1 MALWNYADVWEIIA
15 DAQPDRPALI
25 QGERV
30 VAWGEFDRQSD
41 ALVQALVRAGLSH
54 QSKVACYLFNCP
66 DYMIATFAAFK
77 AGLVPF
83 NVNYRYASEELYYL
97 LDNAD
102 CEAVVF
108 HAEFADRL
116 EPILEQLPKVKAWLA
131 VPRFGHAV
139 PEWAQDY
146 DAVVASAAPH
156 HYRAPWGRSEDDLLI
171 IYTGGTTGLPKG
183 VMWRQGDVWGAG
195 NYGANPALAI
205 PPLDTPD
212 QAGERARGGYHPVSL
227 IAPPLMHAT
236 GGMGAVYALSMGGTA
251 AFLASRKFDPVELWS
266 EVERLKVSRISGVG
280 MAFFTPMLEALDA
293 HPCRWDLGSVRAIG
307 SSGAMWNVENKR
319 GLIRHMPQVTLMD
332 SFASS
337 EAFGM
342 GVSTMTAEGE
352 SPTAKFVM
360 GERAAVFT
368 EDGRR
373 VVPGSGERGKSAVSG
388 FVPVGYYNDPK
399 KSAETF
405 PVIEGKRWSMP
416 GDWATVEADGSVTLL
431 GRGNQCINTGG
442 EKVFPEEVEEALK
455 RHADVRDAA
464 VVGLPHPRFGETI
477 CAVVELKPGR
487 AEPSTDELAAFVKE
501 HLADYKA
508 PRTVLFVDTVG
519 RAPNGKLDYK
529 AVKALAIGRTTTPA
543 GANA

>member
-1 MALWNYADVWEIIA
+1 MALWNYADIWEIIA
-15 DAQPDRPALI
+15 DAQPEQRALI

-30 VAWGEFDRQSD
+30 VTWGEFDHQAD
-41 ALVQALVRAGLSH
+41 ALAQALVTAGLTH

-66 DYMIATFAAFK
+66 EYMTATFGAFK

-102 CEAVVF
+102 CEAVIF

-116 EPILEQLPKVKAWLA
+116 APILSRLPKVKLWLA

-139 PEWAQDY
+139 PDWAQDY
-146 DAVVASAAPH
+146 DAVAAQSAPH

-171 IYTGGTTGLPKG
+171 IYTGGTTGMPKG
-183 VMWRQGDVWGAG
+183 VMWRQRDVWGAA
-195 NYGANPALAI
+195 NYGANPALGVA
-205 PPLDTPD
+205 PLESPD
-212 QAGERARGGYHPVSL
+212 QAGKRAVAGYHPVSL

-236 GGMGAVYALSMGGTA
+236 GYMGAVYALSMGGTA
-251 AFLASRKFDPVELWS
+251 AFLTSRKFDAVELWN

-293 HPCRWDLGSVRAIG
+293 NPGRWDLSSVKAIG

-319 GLIRHMPQVTLMD
+319 GLIRHLPQVTLMD

-342 GVSTMTAEGE
+342 GVSTMTAAGE
-352 SPTAKFVM
+352 SPTAKFVL

-373 VVPGSGERGKSAVSG
+373 VTPGSGERGRSAVSG

-405 PVIEGKRWSMP
+405 PTIEGKRWSMP

-455 RHADVRDAA
+455 RHPAVRDAA

-477 CAVVELKPGR
+477 CAVVELKKEATHPV
-487 AEPSTDELAAFVKE
+487 EPELTAFVRSQ
-501 HLADYKA
+501 LADYKA
-508 PRTVLFVDTVG
+508 PRTVLFVDSVG

-529 AVKALAIGRTTTPA
+529 AVKALAIGRTTA
-543 GANA
+543 GADV